1 MTVVS
6 VLAGKGSPGVTTTA
20 LLLAA
25 VWPRPAVFAECDPS
39 GGDVVFRLRTEDG
52 SPLAGDRGV
61 VSLATAL
68 RGPAA
73 SPVVA
78 DHVQVVDGGLPVLVG
93 VASPAH
99 ATALAGT
106 WRGLSDALAGWSDG
120 DVFADCGRLSGEPAT
135 RELLRRS
142 ARVLVLCRATAAGVA
157 HTRVALEQLHAGRD
171 GAAAVSVLVIGDGDA
186 PSQVGAA
193 LRGLGELDVIGPL
206 ALDVDAALAL
216 AGRWTR
222 RLDRSALAVSARL
235 VARTIDARLPR
246 PATSVVP
253 APVVDPSLSLVGEVG

>member
-68 RGPAA
+68 RGPASA
-73 SPVVA
+73 PVVA

-93 VASPAH
+93 VAYPAQ
-99 ATALAGT
+99 ATALAGS
-106 WRGLSDALAGWSDG
+106 WRGLADALAGWSDG
-120 DVFADCGRLSGEPAT
+120 DVFADCGRLSGELAT
-135 RELLRRS
+135 RELLRCS

-157 HTRVALEQLHAGRD
+157 HTRAALEQLHAGRD
-171 GAAAVSVLVIGDGDA
+171 RAPVSVLVIGDGDA

-246 PATSVVP
+246 PATPEVP
-253 APVVDPSLSLVGEVG
+253 APAADPSLSLVGEVG

>member
-6 VLAGKGSPGVTTTA
+6 VIAGKGSPGVTTTA

-52 SPLAGDRGV
+52 TPLAGDRGV

-68 RGPAA
+68 RGPAS

-78 DHVQVVDGGLPVLVG
+78 DHVQVIDGGLPVLVG

-99 ATALAGT
+99 ATALAGS
-106 WRGLSDALAGWSDG
+106 WRGLADALAGWSDG

-135 RELLRRS
+135 RELLRCS

-157 HTRVALEQLHAGRD
+157 HTRAALEQLHASRD
-171 GAAAVSVLVIGDGDA
+171 GAPVSVLVIGDGDA

-206 ALDVDAALAL
+206 AFDVDAARAL

-246 PATSVVP
+246 PATPEVP
-253 APVVDPSLSLVGEVG
+253 APLTDPSLSLVGEVG

>member
-68 RGPAA
+68 RGAA
-73 SPVVA
+73 SSPVVA

-99 ATALAGT
+99 ATALAGS
-106 WRGLSDALAGWSDG
+106 WRGLADALAGWSDG

-135 RELLRRS
+135 RELLRCS

-157 HTRVALEQLHAGRD
+157 HTRAALEQLHAGRD
-171 GAAAVSVLVIGDGDA
+171 SAPVSVLVVGDGDA
-186 PSQVGAA
+186 PGQVGAA

-206 ALDVDAALAL
+206 ALDVDAAQAL

-246 PATSVVP
+246 PAMPEVP
-253 APVVDPSLSLVGEVG
+253 APVADPSLSLVGEVG

>member
-68 RGPAA
+68 RGAA
-73 SPVVA
+73 SSPVVA

-99 ATALAGT
+99 ATALAGS
-106 WRGLSDALAGWSDG
+106 WRGLADALAGWSDG

-135 RELLRRS
+135 RELLRCS

-157 HTRVALEQLHAGRD
+157 HTRAALEQLHAGRD
-171 GAAAVSVLVIGDGDA
+171 GAPVSVLVIGDGDA
-186 PSQVGAA
+186 PGQVGAA
-193 LRGLGELDVIGPL
+193 LRGLGELDVIGPV

-246 PATSVVP
+246 PATSAVP
-253 APVVDPSLSLVGEVG
+253 APVADPSLSLVGEVG